1 MDKTR
6 LREIMAE
13 LATDQEATVQAL
25 LEMTEESYGAVPLV
39 FKVLARR
46 PDVFIPARLKS
57 NATYVESE
65 VLDRK
70 TNELLAVAAATA
82 LRCEHCLLAHVDRAV
97 GVGATAEEV
106 LQAMLVA
113 SAIAESS
120 SWSLAFRVLNRV
132 EDRLAKQ
139 RASAPDT
146 SEQ

>member
-1 MDKTR
+1 VDKTR
-6 LREIMAE
+6 LREIIAE
-13 LATDQEATVQAL
+13 LATDQEETVNAL
-25 LEMTEESYGAVPLV
+25 LELTEESYGSVPLV
-39 FKVLARR
+39 FRVLSRR

-57 NATYVESE
+57 NAMYVESK

-82 LRCEHCLLAHVDRAV
+82 LRCEHCLLAHVDRALAS
-97 GVGATAEEV
+97 GATAEEV

-139 RASAPDT
+139 QASAPDGGA
-146 SEQ
+146 Q